1 MGDGAGK
8 GLIVGGVVGIVA
20 LLLGWPFFDKAA
32 PCGFLD
38 VTCAFGRFL
47 MFWVFMLLAVAAAGT
62 GLLVIA
68 FGAKR
73 GSELAQSGGAAGL
86 ALGRRGTSYAYRQ
99 GRAGAS
105 RLRRTGR

>member
-1 MGDGAGK
+1 MSGGAGK

-20 LLLGWPFFDKAA
+20 LVVGWPLLDKAI

-38 VTCAFGRFL
+38 VTCAFGRFAL
-47 MFWVFMLLAVAAAGT
+47 FWVFMLLAVASAGT

-73 GSELAQSGGAAGL
+73 GSELAEAGGALGL
-86 ALGRRGTSYAYRQ
+86 AAGRRGAVLTAR
-99 GRAGAS
+99 GARAAAA
-105 RLRRTGR
+105 RARRR